1 MAHQY
6 FVFDDLLR
14 PSTLIEG
21 YESFIWTERYSS
33 AGDFQIVTKS
43 THETRTLLMP
53 ETYIGRVGSTYV
65 MKIDTVSDDTATDGS
80 RKLTIT
86 GKSLEA
92 LLDDRVAMPGT
103 DDLTTTPNWVLNG
116 TPGDIARELF
126 NRVCVEAAIDPGD
139 SIPFYQFGQYNPP
152 GSLGESQDLITVTAA
167 PDTLYST
174 LKQLCDTYSL
184 GFRFVYAP
192 PAAVPVTGGSNNAGS
207 IKLKKK
213 RLAGAGTHSGSFGAT
228 GSIKL
233 HKKKLAGAGSLKT
246 GGSSFP
252 ILHLGANGGPDG
264 ASGQTQA
271 QFADAQTQIGPGT
284 VAEIFY
290 NTTLN
295 PWTSVSSSGITPSV
309 LVAAYPNVIPILCWN
324 DSMTQA
330 QMTTFINSVPAGQ
343 TVILCWRQEAENDA
357 SFANGGE
364 FLNGVAGNS
373 LLAGWN
379 DQANKIRSAKGT
391 KNILTAVSST
401 WGRYMPTGNATDGSW
416 LPPLSLTDYYFFHVY
431 QHQAGG
437 FQNGATTW
445 PTQGLANHSGY
456 QTWKNLVKA
465 KGGKM
470 GITEYGVDL
479 DAGSASVRATR
490 IALDYNYLKNAFAGG
505 SDSPF
510 QLFALLYWWHNMANA
525 NTDYKFTD
533 TTAINQWKA
542 FSAEVAANNP

>member
-6 FVFDDLLR
+6 FVFDELLR

-65 MKIDTVSDDTATDGS
+65 MKVDTVSDETGTDGS

-86 GKSLEA
+86 GRSLEA

-103 DDLTTTPNWVLNG
+103 DDLTTTPNWVLTG

-126 NRVCVEAAIDPGD
+126 SRVCVETAIDPGD
-139 SIPFYQFGQYNPP
+139 SIPFYQFGQYLPK
-152 GSLGESQDLITVTAA
+152 GDLGEFADVITVTAA

-192 PAAVPVTGGSNNAGS
+192 PAAVPVTGGSNNFGS
-207 IKLKKK
+207 VKLKKK
-213 RLAGAGTHSGSFGAT
+213 RLAGAGTLT
-228 GSIKL
+228 GS
-233 HKKKLAGAGSLKT
+233 AV
-246 GGSSFP
+246 FP
-252 ILHLGANGGPDG
+252 ITHLGANGGPDG
-264 ASGQTQA
+264 STGQTQA

-284 VAEIFY
+284 MAKIFY
-290 NTTLN
+290 NTVLN
-295 PWTSVSSSGITPSV
+295 PWTSPSSSGITPSV
-309 LVAAYPNVIPILCWN
+309 LVAAYPNVIPLLCWN

-330 QMTTFINSVPAGQ
+330 QITTFINSVPAGQ
-343 TVILCWRQEAENDA
+343 QVALCWQQEAENITSD
-357 SFANGGE
+357 FANGGE
-364 FLNGVAGNS
+364 FLNGISGNS
-373 LLAGWN
+373 LRAGWI
-379 DQANKIRSAKGT
+379 DQVNKINSAKGT
-391 KNILTAVSST
+391 KKIINVVCST
-401 WGRYMPTGNATDGSW
+401 WGQYMPTGRGVDGSF
-416 LPPLSLTDYYFFHVY
+416 LPSSSLADYFCMDIY

-437 FQNGATTW
+437 TQNGATTW
-445 PTQGLANHSGY
+445 PSQGLANHSGF
-456 QTWKNLVKA
+456 QKWASLVKA

-470 GITEYGVDL
+470 GITEYGVDNTGT
-479 DAGSASVRATR
+479 DAARATR
-490 IALDYNYLKNAFAGG
+490 IALDYNYLKGAYAGG
-505 SDSPF
+505 ALSPYP
-510 QLFALLYWWHNMANA
+510 LWTLLYWWHNMAQS
-525 NTDYKFTD
+525 NTLYKFTD